1 MLAKLHKK
9 SQIQFITEKRGGGGD
24 KEREGEG
31 TDGKPAG
38 TDGQSRQFGQL
49 RSRGR
54 KTPYSAHHSQITFP
68 PLTLQIQNPNLI

>member
-9 SQIQFITEKRGGGGD
+9 ITDSIHNWKRERGREGGNAGGRGGGG
-24 KEREGEG
+24 GF
-31 TDGKPAG
+31 DGKPAR
-38 TDGQSRQFGQL
+38 TDGQSRQFGQQ

-68 PLTLQIQNPNLI
+68 PLT